1 MKQHSQLVITV
12 NNDIGMTLKHRH
24 FDIVSYPLTTR
35 LWGTH
40 LFINWLIGRWKAFF
54 HRHSFSG
61 EVVRLAVGEKKERGE
76 KKRTNCTAE
85 VKTVCEWK
93 MFPAILVNKG
103 CCSHQAIVLQ
113 PPQQRASRQFRM
125 PAMKSLATAATAKGA
140 PKGHSARKKNNN
152 NRILTLDT

>member
-24 FDIVSYPLTTR
+24 FDIVSYPLKTR

-54 HRHSFSG
+54 HRNSFSG
-61 EVVRLAVGEKKERGE
+61 EVVRLVVGEKKGREE
-76 KKRTNCTAE
+76 KKTNCTAK

-113 PPQQRASRQFRM
+113 PRQQRALRQFRM
-125 PAMKSLATAATAKGA
+125 PAMKPLATAATAKGP
-140 PKGHSARKKNNN
+140 PKGDSARKKNNN